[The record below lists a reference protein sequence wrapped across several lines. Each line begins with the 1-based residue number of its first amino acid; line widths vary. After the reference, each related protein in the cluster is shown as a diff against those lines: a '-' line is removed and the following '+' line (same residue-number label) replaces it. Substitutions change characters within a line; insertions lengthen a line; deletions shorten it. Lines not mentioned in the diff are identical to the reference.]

1 MNKKAFEKLQTA
13 VNVDNNKKN
22 PKDFKR
28 IISEDNAGARPSKL
42 SDKIK
47 SAPPNENGDFDQSP

>member
-13 VNVDNNKKN
+13 VNVDNDKKN

-28 IISEDNAGARPSKL
+28 ITSEDNAVVRPSRPAE
-42 SDKIK
+42 KIK
-47 SAPPNENGDFDQSP
+47 MAPPNKNEDFDQSP

>member
-13 VNVDNNKKN
+13 VNVDNDKKN

-28 IISEDNAGARPSKL
+28 ITSEDNAVVRPSRPAE
-42 SDKIK
+42 KIK
-47 SAPPNENGDFDQSP
+47 MAPPT

>member
-13 VNVDNNKKN
+13 VNVDNDKKN

-28 IISEDNAGARPSKL
+28 IISEDNAVVRPSKL
-42 SDKIK
+42 ADKSK
-47 SAPPNENGDFDQSP
+47 SAPPNKNEDFDQSP